1 LFNSVWDFFWYL
13 IVLYFWFMVIWI
25 FIRIFGDLFHRRD
38 LSGGM
43 KVVWV
48 IALIFLPFL
57 GALIYLLTRKPTPQD
72 EEDAAAAKE
81 QMRRMSGYS
90 PAEEIAKLQQLKD
103 SGALTQAEFDAAKAK
118 ALGA

>member
-25 FIRIFGDLFHRRD
+25 FIRIFADLFHRRD

-48 IALIFLPFL
+48 IGLIFLPFL

-72 EEDAAAAKE
+72 AEDEAAAKE
-81 QMRRMSGYS
+81 AIRRQVGYS
-90 PAEEIAKLQQLKD
+90 SADEIAKLQQLKD
-103 SGALTQAEFDAAKAK
+103 SGALTQDEFDKAKAK
-118 ALGA
+118 ALAS